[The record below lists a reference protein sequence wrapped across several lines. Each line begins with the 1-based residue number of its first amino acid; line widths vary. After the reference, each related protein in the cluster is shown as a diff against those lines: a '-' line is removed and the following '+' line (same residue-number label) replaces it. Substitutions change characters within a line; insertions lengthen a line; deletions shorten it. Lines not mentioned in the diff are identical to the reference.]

1 MVRNKS
7 LNPGICRSALPIR
20 KKPSRIKRLGGL
32 PGTAARL
39 RSRSSCVSCQ
49 DACRRCVLVCGMA
62 ASDASRQAIVGVL
75 EADDVILTE
84 IDSDLN
90 LDQLE
95 RDEAGIG
102 ETVHRADRN

>member
-1 MVRNKS
+1 MVRNRS
-7 LNPGICRSALPIR
+7 LNPGIRRSALPTR
-20 KKPSRIKRLGGL
+20 KKLSRMKRLGGL

-49 DACRRCVLVCGMA
+49 DACRRCVLDCGMA
-62 ASDASRQAIVGVL
+62 ASDTSRQAIIGVL

-84 IDSDLN
+84 INANLN
-90 LDQLE
+90 LDQFE

-102 ETVHRADRN
+102 ETVHGADRD